1 MEQLKT
7 YRVQINGIVQG
18 VGFRPFVFGL
28 ADRFKINGWVRN
40 TSGGVDIE
48 VSGPKEVLDQFII
61 SLENEA
67 PPLAHIDSI
76 RFEEIKVDHFNSFQ
90 ILQSQ
95 VVKGGFQP
103 ISPDVSICEDCLSE
117 LFDPPDRR
125 FRYPFI
131 NCTNCGPRFTII
143 KDIPYD
149 RPKTTMAGFS
159 LCPSC
164 QKEYND
170 PLDRRFHAQPVACP
184 ICGPQVWLEFAAKN
198 SGEPAAVEDAA
209 ILETQELLADGKIVA
224 IKGLGGFH
232 LACDGSNS
240 AAVQRLR
247 DRKGRPDKPMAVM
260 MPNLDTIREHCLLS
274 DKEASLLTSVQRP
287 ILLLEKKTNSSLPEE
302 IAPGQ
307 NTLGVMLPYTPL
319 HYLLFSQME
328 HFPDS
333 QYSVLVMTSAN
344 FSGNPILTDN
354 QTVRDFLKNIAD
366 AYLFHNRDIHIHCDD
381 TVTRVPS
388 KLADEITDSYPSR
401 RSRGYSPHPIKL
413 PQKSSSILGVGGE
426 LKNTF
431 CLTKEDYGF
440 LSQHIGDLK
449 NFETLTSFE
458 RSITHFEGLFRI
470 TPELIIYDLHPDYLS
485 TRYALDRGANA
496 GIPAVPVQHHHAH
509 IASCLA
515 DNLYHGEEPVIG
527 IAFDGIGYGE
537 DGLIWGGEFLIA
549 DFHRFTRAGQLLNF
563 PLPGGD
569 KAIQEPWRMALSVL
583 YTIGLPWEQENPAV
597 KHAISL
603 ANQIPEVSPL
613 DVLSNQLNSG
623 TNAPLTSSMGRL
635 FDAISALLGVCQVIT
650 YEGQAAIELEALADP
665 DEEGVYAYEIL
676 PGNILDPGLMV
687 KNILEDQKNGL
698 PIPTISGRFHN
709 SITEMVLE
717 MSVRLKEKYQLN
729 RVALSGG
736 VWQNMTLMN
745 KTVKKLNSAKFK
757 IFIHKQVPTNDGGLA
772 LGQAAIGQ
780 KHLQA

>member
-18 VGFRPFVFGL
+18 VGFRPFVYGL
-28 ADRFKINGWVRN
+28 ANRFKINGWVRN

-48 VSGPKEVLDQFII
+48 VSGSKDILDQFII
-61 SLENEA
+61 CLENEA

-76 RFEEIKVDHFNSFQ
+76 RFEEIDFDHFNSFQ
-90 ILQSQ
+90 ILHSRA
-95 VVKGGFQP
+95 VEGGFQP
-103 ISPDVSICEDCLSE
+103 ISPDVSICEDCLRE
-117 LFDPPDRR
+117 LFDPSDRR
-125 FRYPFI
+125 YRYPFI

-164 QKEYND
+164 QKEYNN

-184 ICGPQVWLEFAAKN
+184 TCGPQVWLEFAEKN
-198 SGEPAAVEDAA
+198 KTEPADGEDAA
-209 ILETQELLADGKIVA
+209 VLETRELLAGGKIVA

-274 DKEASLLTSVQRP
+274 KKEASLLTSFQRP
-287 ILLLEKKTNSSLPEE
+287 ILLLEKKSGSTLPKE

-319 HYLLFSQME
+319 HYLLFSQMD

-333 QYSVLVMTSAN
+333 RYSVLVMTSAN

-354 QTVRDFLKNIAD
+354 QEVRDFLKNIAD
-366 AYLFHNRDIHIHCDD
+366 AFLFHDRDIHIHCDD
-381 TVTRVPS
+381 TVTRIPS
-388 KLADEITDSYPSR
+388 KLADEITGSYPSR
-401 RSRGYSPHPIKL
+401 RSRGYAPHPIKL
-413 PQKSSSILGVGGE
+413 PQNSSSILGVGGE

-470 TPELIIYDLHPDYLS
+470 TPELITYDLHPDYLS
-485 TRYALDRGANA
+485 TRYALDRGTNT
-496 GIPAVPVQHHHAH
+496 GIPTIPIQHHHAH

-537 DGLIWGGEFLIA
+537 DGLIWGGEILVA

-569 KAIQEPWRMALSVL
+569 KAIREPWRMALSVL
-583 YTIGLPWEQENPAV
+583 HTLGLPWEQENSAV
-597 KHAISL
+597 KHAFSIE
-603 ANQIPEVSPL
+603 NQIPGVSPL
-613 DVLSNQLNSG
+613 DVLSNQLNTG

-665 DEEGVYAYEIL
+665 DEEGVYAYEIT
-676 PGNILDPGLMV
+676 PENILDPRLMIQ
-687 KNILEDQKNGL
+687 NILEDQKNGL
-698 PIPTISGRFHN
+698 SIPTISGRFHN
-709 SITEMVLE
+709 SISEMVLDI
-717 MSVRLKEKYQLN
+717 SVRLREEYQLN

-745 KTVKKLNSAKFK
+745 KTFKKLNSANFK
-757 IFIHKQVPTNDGGLA
+757 IFIHQQVPANDGGLA

-780 KHLQA
+780 KHLQV